1 MMKEAAAL
9 EALAHA
15 LAAKVR
21 KRDRPPDQDL
31 PAIYPEGAGQDATN
45 SAYIRRIRI
54 LTDAYQLGWLVDQHL
69 VLRQSVTDLS
79 PTELRCLL
87 IELEEAREAITEGLP
102 LEQTGLIKNMASVLP
117 KP

>member
-21 KRDRPPDQDL
+21 KRGRPPDQHL

>member
-1 MMKEAAAL
+1 MKEAAAL

-21 KRDRPPDQDL
+21 KRDRPPDRDL
-31 PAIYPEGAGQDATN
+31 PAIQPASLDPNATN
-45 SAYIRRIRI
+45 SAYVRRIRI

-69 VLRQSVTDLS
+69 VVRKSITDLS
-79 PTELRCLL
+79 PNELRCLL
-87 IELEEAREAITEGLP
+87 IELEEAREAISEGIP